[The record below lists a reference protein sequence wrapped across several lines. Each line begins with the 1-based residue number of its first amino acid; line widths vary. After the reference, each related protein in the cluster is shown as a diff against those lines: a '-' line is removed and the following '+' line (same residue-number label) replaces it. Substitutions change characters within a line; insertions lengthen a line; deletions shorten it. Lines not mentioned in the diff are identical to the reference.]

1 MVAQRSRAAEAGQGR
16 DLLDGL
22 VRLLEQRLR
31 EFDAAR
37 VDPHV
42 LYVEDGPVLTSA
54 GTAAGIDACL
64 HLVREELGIRV
75 ATALAR
81 RMVVPPH
88 RDGGQAQYVETP
100 VAVHDAE
107 SLQGLLDWV
116 AAHLDEEHTVE
127 SLAARALL
135 SPRTFARRFRS
146 ETGTTP
152 YAWLS
157 ARRVELAQTLLEQTD
172 EPVEQVAARTGFGG
186 AAALRH
192 HFTAAVRTTPQAY
205 RRAFRAPARP

>member
-1 MVAQRSRAAEAGQGR
+1 M
-16 DLLDGL
+16 
-22 VRLLEQRLR
+22 
-31 EFDAAR
+31 
-37 VDPHV
+37 

-64 HLVREELGIRV
+64 HVLRDEFGVDV
-75 ATALAR
+75 ATAVAR
-81 RMVVPPH
+81 RMVVAPH

-100 VAVHDAE
+100 LALHDVE

-116 AAHLDEEHTVE
+116 RAHLDQPHTVE

-152 YAWLS
+152 YAWLI

-172 EPVEQVAARTGFGG
+172 EPVEQVAARTGFGA

-192 HFTAAVRTTPQAY
+192 HFTATVRTTPQAY
-205 RRAFRAPARP
+205 RRAFRRPGLVAPVANAPR